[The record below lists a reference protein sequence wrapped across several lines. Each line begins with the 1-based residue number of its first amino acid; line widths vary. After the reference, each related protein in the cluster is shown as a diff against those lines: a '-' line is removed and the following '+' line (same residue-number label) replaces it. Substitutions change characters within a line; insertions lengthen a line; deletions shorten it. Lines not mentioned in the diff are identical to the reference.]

1 VPYIYLKK
9 IIMAGEKVKT
19 GSRARTRVV
28 VKRDQL
34 GTEEVQEKPVISPK
48 TTEIANDKTLHPDS
62 GSPVVH
68 VDATKA
74 TSTAVEHSASGI
86 EAIFRSIAKELIK
99 GGIVLADNVSEL
111 ASETGEKF
119 KDLLAEAKSELETL
133 RPQAQ
138 ATDKTDGKGGS

>member
-1 VPYIYLKK
+1 
-9 IIMAGEKVKT
+9 MAGEKIRT

-28 VKRDQL
+28 VKRDQSDP
-34 GTEEVQEKPVISPK
+34 EDIQKKPVISPK
-48 TTEIANDKTLHPDS
+48 TTNIANDRTLHPDS

-68 VDATKA
+68 VDKTKA
-74 TSTAVEHSASGI
+74 TPTAVERIVSGI
-86 EAIFRSIAKELIK
+86 EPVFRSMAKELIK

-119 KDLLAEAKSELETL
+119 KDLLAEAKSELETS

-138 ATDKTDGKGGS
+138 AMDKTDGKGGS